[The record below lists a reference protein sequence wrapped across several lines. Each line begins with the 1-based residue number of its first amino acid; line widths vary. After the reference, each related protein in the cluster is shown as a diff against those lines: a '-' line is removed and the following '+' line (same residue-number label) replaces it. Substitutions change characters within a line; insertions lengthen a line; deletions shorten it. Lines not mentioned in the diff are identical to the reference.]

1 MRNPQFQF
9 KLLRT
14 ADLSCGSSPHAC
26 HGRYRGG
33 KPMAVGILLIFLL
46 VCGGWG
52 QSAGSD
58 SRNPFAVSRS
68 RADQQADEMV
78 ALSPDKI
85 VDLLKQ
91 EPGLL
96 LVAKKLLVKKA
107 FEQGRLLDPADLT
120 DEALFR
126 LIRTDYHIDVLIT
139 QEVVDRGY
147 IRPKP
152 GQEEIQK
159 QEALRAAL
167 GLQYIPP
174 SPAAQ
179 VPGQPARRTGNQEDT
194 YWSKHEDDMQ
204 RYVPR
209 SALAP
214 TVPSTNPNLPG
225 SANPDAA
232 QLQRTLKSNSI
243 PDYGNFPNMMPGGM
257 GGAGTMPSI
266 APEQLPGLLSTSA
279 SEGGGTGGEDDQ
291 GGMGGSSLLRGLTG
305 GGAGTADYTG
315 LASMFGGSPL
325 GQSDPLAGATG
336 SSGAPGVNT
345 IAAASLPGKRPM
357 VPEPT
362 PAQALRR
369 KTNPYADVPSLYDM
383 YAQYSKTSSTLQRFG
398 ADVFLNGTGNVDELP
413 MDLPV
418 GPDYVVGA
426 GDFLNIDLSGGV
438 AERLRRTVDR
448 QGRLS
453 LPEVGIIPVAGHTL
467 GEVQH
472 LLQSTLRTQFRDVQA
487 DVSIARVRTVRVYVV
502 GDVQRPGG
510 YDISSLSTPL
520 NALYTAGGPTTR
532 GSVRIAK
539 HYRGKQLVETVDL
552 YDLLLH
558 GVRSGVQRLES
569 GDTILVP
576 PLGAQATVEGMV
588 RRPGIYELNG
598 EKNLSDLLELAGG
611 VLPSGTLRHVDVE
624 RIEAHESR
632 SMLRLDIPEQN
643 NDAAVNQALDGFT
656 IQDGD
661 RVKISPIV
669 PYADKT
675 VYLDGHVLRPGKY
688 AYTENMTVTQ
698 LIQSYKDLLPEPA
711 QKHAEVI
718 RLQAPDFRP
727 TVLAFNLEDVLA
739 GKQQLVLKPYDTVRV
754 FSRYDF
760 EDQPVVTVSG
770 EVRDPGD
777 HVTNGVIHLKDAI
790 YLAGGITP
798 GAEVS
803 DVQIFRQT
811 EDRKLKVISV
821 NLQRALDGDA
831 REDVLLDPKD
841 RVIVHRNSAKYDP
854 STVTVEGEV
863 QRPGKYPLGQDMTAT
878 DLVRLAGGLKRS
890 AYKEEADLTRY
901 LVEGDSHI
909 VGEHQ
914 RVEISRALAGE
925 SDTDVRLRDGD
936 VLAIR
941 QLTGWNDIGATI
953 SVKGEVLHPGSY
965 GIREGERLSTV
976 LERAGGLRSDAYPY
990 GAIFERVQVREMEE
1004 ESRGDLIRNVQ
1015 MQTAELKL
1023 VPDSGDPDEKIA
1035 RSAAAQQWQTTLDKL
1050 QNIPPSGRL
1059 VIHISSDIKK
1069 WANTRAD
1076 IELRAG
1082 DSIFI
1087 PKRPNMVM
1095 ITGAV
1100 YNQTA
1105 VTYRSG
1111 KSAGWYLGQAG
1122 GPTTMANKKN
1132 IFVIRADGS
1141 VISGSGNSWISGGV
1155 DSAALRPGDTVVVP
1169 ERPYIPSA
1177 KWRNTLQA
1185 AQLATAVGIAI
1196 QVARQF

>member
-1 MRNPQFQF
+1 MRSTQPEVDNH
-9 KLLRT
+9 KEHLMCNRNSAWLRLVQQCLIIGGMLVLF
-14 ADLSCGSSPHAC
+14 LSCSGWAQESSIN
-26 HGRYRGG
+26 R
-33 KPMAVGILLIFLL
+33 K
-46 VCGGWG
+46 
-52 QSAGSD
+52 
-58 SRNPFAVSRS
+58 NPFSVSRS

-85 VDLLKQ
+85 VELLRQ

-96 LVAKKLLVKKA
+96 LVSKKLLVRKA

-139 QEVVDRGY
+139 QEIVERGY

-152 GQEEIQK
+152 GQEEIQR
-159 QEALRAAL
+159 QEALRAAM
-167 GLQYIPP
+167 GLQYIPQSP
-174 SPAAQ
+174 SAQ
-179 VPGQPARRTGNQEDT
+179 IPGQPARRSGNQEDV

-214 TVPSTNPNLPG
+214 ATPLPNQNIPG
-225 SANPDAA
+225 TGTPDAA
-232 QLQRTLKSNSI
+232 QLQRTLKSNSL

-257 GGAGTMPSI
+257 GGAGSMPSI
-266 APEQLPGLLSTSA
+266 APDQLPSLLSTSA
-279 SEGGGTGGEDDQ
+279 SEGGGSGAEDEQSGGA
-291 GGMGGSSLLRGLTG
+291 GSSMLRGLTQG
-305 GGAGTADYTG
+305 GSGATDYSG
-315 LASMFGGSPL
+315 LAGMFGGSPL
-325 GQSDPLAGATG
+325 GQGDALAGATG
-336 SSGAPGVNT
+336 PTAAPGANAM
-345 IAAASLPGKRPM
+345 AAASLPGKRPSI
-357 VPEPT
+357 PEPT
-362 PAQALRR
+362 PAESLRR

-383 YAQYSKTSSTLQRFG
+383 YAQYSKAPVTLQRFG
-398 ADVFLNGTGNVDELP
+398 ADVFVNGTGNVDELP

-418 GPDYVVGA
+418 GPDYVIGA

-453 LPEVGIIPVAGHTL
+453 LPEVGIVPVSGRTL

-472 LLQSTLRTQFRDVQA
+472 LLQATLRTQFRDVQA

-520 NALYTAGGPTTR
+520 NALFTAGGPTTR

-558 GVRSGVQRLES
+558 GIRGSMQRLES
-569 GDTILVP
+569 GDTLLVP
-576 PLGAQATVEGMV
+576 PSGAQVTVEGMV

-598 EKNLSDLLELAGG
+598 EKSLSELLELAGG

-624 RIEAHESR
+624 RIEAHQSR
-632 SMLRLDIPEQN
+632 SMLRVDIPEQN
-643 NDAAVNQALDGFT
+643 NDAAVTQALDTFA

-661 RVKISPIV
+661 RVKILAIV

-688 AYTENMTVTQ
+688 AYTENMSLTQ
-698 LIQSYKDLLPEPA
+698 LIQSYKDLLPEPS

-718 RLQAPDFRP
+718 RLEAPDFRP
-727 TVLAFNLEDVLA
+727 TVLAFNLDDVLS
-739 GKQQLVLKPYDTVRV
+739 GKQQLILKAYDTVRV

-777 HVTNGVIHLKDAI
+777 HVTNGMIHLKDAI
-790 YLAGGITP
+790 FLAGGITP

-821 NLQRALDGDA
+821 NLQKALEGNA
-831 REDVLLDPKD
+831 QENVMLAPKD
-841 RVIVHRNSAKYDP
+841 RVIVHRNSTKYDP
-854 STVTVEGEV
+854 ATVSVEGEV
-863 QRPGKYPLGQDMTAT
+863 QRPGKYPLGQDMTAA

-890 AYKEEADLTRY
+890 AYKDQADLTRY
-901 LVEGDSHI
+901 LVEGDNQV

-914 RVEISRALAGE
+914 TVQIARALAGDP
-925 SDTDVRLRDGD
+925 DTDLRLRDGD

-953 SVKGEVLHPGSY
+953 SVKGEVLHPGSF
-965 GIREGERLSTV
+965 GIREGERLSSV

-990 GAIFERVQVREMEE
+990 GAIFERTQVREMEE
-1004 ESRGDLIRNVQ
+1004 QSRADLIRNVE

-1023 VPDSGDPDEKIA
+1023 VPDSGDPDEKVA

-1076 IELRAG
+1076 IEMRAG
-1082 DSIFI
+1082 DTIFI

-1111 KSAGWYLGQAG
+1111 KDAGWYLGQAG

-1141 VISGSGNSWISGGV
+1141 VISGSGSSWISGGV

-1169 ERPYIPSA
+1169 EKPYIPSA

>member
-1 MRNPQFQF
+1 
-9 KLLRT
+9 
-14 ADLSCGSSPHAC
+14 
-26 HGRYRGG
+26 
-33 KPMAVGILLIFLL
+33 
-46 VCGGWG
+46 
-52 QSAGSD
+52 
-58 SRNPFAVSRS
+58 
-68 RADQQADEMV
+68 
-78 ALSPDKI
+78 
-85 VDLLKQ
+85 
-91 EPGLL
+91 
-96 LVAKKLLVKKA
+96 
-107 FEQGRLLDPADLT
+107 
-120 DEALFR
+120 
-126 LIRTDYHIDVLIT
+126 
-139 QEVVDRGY
+139 
-147 IRPKP
+147 
-152 GQEEIQK
+152 
-159 QEALRAAL
+159 
-167 GLQYIPP
+167 
-174 SPAAQ
+174 
-179 VPGQPARRTGNQEDT
+179 
-194 YWSKHEDDMQ
+194 
-204 RYVPR
+204 
-209 SALAP
+209 
-214 TVPSTNPNLPG
+214 
-225 SANPDAA
+225 
-232 QLQRTLKSNSI
+232 
-243 PDYGNFPNMMPGGM
+243 
-257 GGAGTMPSI
+257 
-266 APEQLPGLLSTSA
+266 
-279 SEGGGTGGEDDQ
+279 
-291 GGMGGSSLLRGLTG
+291 
-305 GGAGTADYTG
+305 
-315 LASMFGGSPL
+315 
-325 GQSDPLAGATG
+325 
-336 SSGAPGVNT
+336 
-345 IAAASLPGKRPM
+345 
-357 VPEPT
+357 
-362 PAQALRR
+362 
-369 KTNPYADVPSLYDM
+369 
-383 YAQYSKTSSTLQRFG
+383 
-398 ADVFLNGTGNVDELP
+398 
-413 MDLPV
+413 
-418 GPDYVVGA
+418 
-426 GDFLNIDLSGGV
+426 
-438 AERLRRTVDR
+438 
-448 QGRLS
+448 
-453 LPEVGIIPVAGHTL
+453 
-467 GEVQH
+467 
-472 LLQSTLRTQFRDVQA
+472 
-487 DVSIARVRTVRVYVV
+487 
-502 GDVQRPGG
+502 
-510 YDISSLSTPL
+510 
-520 NALYTAGGPTTR
+520 
-532 GSVRIAK
+532 
-539 HYRGKQLVETVDL
+539 
-552 YDLLLH
+552 
-558 GVRSGVQRLES
+558 
-569 GDTILVP
+569 
-576 PLGAQATVEGMV
+576 
-588 RRPGIYELNG
+588 
-598 EKNLSDLLELAGG
+598 
-611 VLPSGTLRHVDVE
+611 
-624 RIEAHESR
+624 
-632 SMLRLDIPEQN
+632 
-643 NDAAVNQALDGFT
+643 
-656 IQDGD
+656 
-661 RVKISPIV
+661 
-669 PYADKT
+669 
-675 VYLDGHVLRPGKY
+675 
-688 AYTENMTVTQ
+688 
-698 LIQSYKDLLPEPA
+698 
-711 QKHAEVI
+711 
-718 RLQAPDFRP
+718 
-727 TVLAFNLEDVLA
+727 
-739 GKQQLVLKPYDTVRV
+739 
-754 FSRYDF
+754 
-760 EDQPVVTVSG
+760 
-770 EVRDPGD
+770 
-777 HVTNGVIHLKDAI
+777 
-790 YLAGGITP
+790 
-798 GAEVS
+798 
-803 DVQIFRQT
+803 VQIFRQT